1 MKLAYALASSSLLPF
16 GYAIDPKRIR
26 RNLRHIES
34 AKNENVER
42 LLADDLDS
50 MSMAAMEVE
59 AFGTTM
65 GGSKSQKVRSHR
77 SRIDGRAYSP
87 PRASPISLVAFPT
100 VCPKLQEHD
109 DFYFVG
115 HEECVDSEF
124 NRYDS
129 ITYMAIDD
137 EDECKATCR
146 VHAGSEDLTLRGM
159 EYTPAASWCYCLF
172 DDGDID
178 SFAEEGKKP
187 EDSATVNICTEGTGP
202 VSGTEIGSVVLKGG
216 PLCYRY
222 GSSGLKV
229 STNTANANSNE
240 VHTLTNC
247 PPLALVLHRFQ
258 QRRSHLP

>member
-59 AFGTTM
+59 GGATM
-65 GGSKSQKVRSHR
+65 GGSKSQKVRKRRRELTAELIPRRARPRSH
-77 SRIDGRAYSP
+77 SSLSP
-87 PRASPISLVAFPT
+87 D
-100 VCPKLQEHD
+100 CPKLQEHD

-146 VHAGSEDLTLRGM
+146 VHAGLEDLTLRGM

-187 EDSATVNICTEGTGP
+187 EDAATVNICTEGAGP

-222 GSSGLKV
+222 GPSGLKV
-229 STNTANANSNE
+229 STNAATAKLE
-240 VHTLTNC
+240 
-247 PPLALVLHRFQ
+247 
-258 QRRSHLP
+258 